1 MSSTVLSTT
10 QSVCPVCLERI
21 PASRVAYGREVYLE
35 KDCPRHGHFKTKI
48 WGGQLPYEGWANEK
62 IPSAP
67 INGAGVVQRG
77 CPFDC
82 GLCPEHRQHTCC
94 VLLEVTQ
101 RCSLGCP
108 ICYAS
113 AGSPQGQ
120 DPSLEDIGQRFDEM
134 MRCGGPFNIQ
144 LSGGEPT
151 EREDLPEIIRM
162 GRERGF
168 TFFQLNTN
176 GLRIASDKEY
186 LDCLREAGL
195 DCVFLQ
201 FDGLRDSTYQALRGR
216 PLFEQKQ
223 RAIEACRE
231 AGLGVVLVP
240 VLVPGVNIDEIGDI
254 LRFAFSQM
262 PTVRG
267 VHFQPVSYFG
277 RYGIRPPE
285 ERFTLSDLLWEI
297 ERQSGGK
304 LSMEQFSPGGAE
316 NAYCSFSGNFIEMED
331 GSLRPWSAP
340 QSCCCGKPPVAGQAA
355 RKAQKFVARQWSGR
369 RGQSSP
375 KLSNGKPSATA
386 SLDAF
391 LDRIENHSLAISS
404 MAFMD
409 AWNLDLERLRDCYI
423 HVVCR
428 RDGKVNLIP
437 FCAYNLS
444 SAMGGT
450 LYRGVQP

>member
-21 PASRVAYGREVYLE
+21 PASRVAYGRKVYLE

-77 CPFDC
+77 CPYDC

-162 GRERGF
+162 GRERVSPF
-168 TFFQLNTN
+168 SCQHKQAC
-176 GLRIASDKEY
+176 ASPATK
-186 LDCLREAGL
+186 
-195 DCVFLQ
+195 
-201 FDGLRDSTYQALRGR
+201 
-216 PLFEQKQ
+216 
-223 RAIEACRE
+223 
-231 AGLGVVLVP
+231 
-240 VLVPGVNIDEIGDI
+240 NIW
-254 LRFAFSQM
+254 A
-262 PTVRG
+262 V
-267 VHFQPVSYFG
+267 
-277 RYGIRPPE
+277 
-285 ERFTLSDLLWEI
+285 
-297 ERQSGGK
+297 
-304 LSMEQFSPGGAE
+304 
-316 NAYCSFSGNFIEMED
+316 
-331 GSLRPWSAP
+331 
-340 QSCCCGKPPVAGQAA
+340 
-355 RKAQKFVARQWSGR
+355 SGR
-369 RGQSSP
+369 RGWTVSFCSSTVC
-375 KLSNGKPSATA
+375 GTA
-386 SLDAF
+386 P
-391 LDRIENHSLAISS
+391 I
-404 MAFMD
+404 
-409 AWNLDLERLRDCYI
+409 
-423 HVVCR
+423 R
-428 RDGKVNLIP
+428 R
-437 FCAYNLS
+437 CAEAS
-444 SAMGGT
+444 
-450 LYRGVQP
+450 V